1 MITVKDLCRAY
12 LEPHD
17 DCTIDDINSGKTI
30 WEGSIM
36 GATHGQYCNATVESF
51 SSTSGG
57 ICINIDA
64 GEANEM

>member
-1 MITVKDLCRAY
+1 MITVRDLCRAY

-30 WEGSIM
+30 QEGSIKDAAY
-36 GATHGQYCNATVESF
+36 GKYSDAEVESF

-57 ICINIDA
+57 ICINIDV
-64 GEANEM
+64 GEVNEM